1 MKKSDNKCTIVA
13 NSLILSDLVC
23 VFLNKYLRILKI
35 ARFIIFYYLTYQVD
49 LKKNK
54 KNFPAYDNDS
64 NANFENLLKQEITN
78 LAIFLFFQ
86 VFKTLFS
93 SI

>member
-1 MKKSDNKCTIVA
+1 MKKFDNKCTIVA
-13 NSLILSDLVC
+13 NFLILSDF
-23 VFLNKYLRILKI
+23 VFLD
-35 ARFIIFYYLTYQVD
+35 FF
-49 LKKNK
+49 
-54 KNFPAYDNDS
+54 NDS

-86 VFKTLFS
+86 VFKNLFS